1 MRLRSTSRV
10 IVALI
15 TTVGLIACGGTAE
28 DAQPADRP
36 AEDSAV
42 DEGQEPEPEETRSN
56 SDADDDAEADGEP
69 ADVADDAADDNDA
82 SGPAADDLLAEDGSW
97 TVLIYLMGDNDL
109 ERFAVEDVVEMAE
122 AGSNENVNI
131 VTLVDRHPG
140 FSDAELGPLGD
151 FDGTRLLHVGR
162 EELIDS
168 FDTGELNLGD
178 PATLKDFLVTGVNE
192 FPADRYALILW
203 DHGGGWIGMGP
214 DDTDNEDLLTL
225 PEIRAAVQDGL
236 DEVGLD
242 SIDLLGFDACLMA
255 TLEVASHVQD
265 LADVMVASEELE
277 PGHGWDF
284 ASLEVLRD
292 RRDVGASGLAVELID
307 TYAAQAAEFK
317 TDTKITLS
325 ALDLAGITE
334 LEGALE
340 DLAEVLSEGDISVL
354 SAFAA
359 ARQAALAF
367 GTNPDPSLASNLLD
381 LGSLMEEFLMMETSI
396 GPEIEAVLAALD
408 ETVIHEISGPA
419 TRRATGV
426 SVYFPPSLDYVSD
439 RYAELDEVP
448 GWFEIL
454 EAFYYAG
461 ENMDEGSKA
470 SFAEEEALE
479 FYFDD
484 EGLTVYGTVEVGSS
498 DSIIAAEIVYGV
510 VDDSDGS
517 IVFIGEEPASFEALD
532 DGSGEVAAFYDLTA
546 LTLSDGIDTDFAFLD
561 MEIGEEDGLWFLDVP
576 LWYVAPEEL
585 DGDGPPHDVILG
597 LTLNP
602 DGDVLSEVYYEI
614 DDEGMIGELSADPEG
629 LIFPVVLN
637 QYPDGS
643 SEWVTLSEVGLFADL
658 PSLQYDVVPL
668 ESGTELFVELIVYDL
683 SGDSASQT
691 GVITLP

>member
-1 MRLRSTSRV
+1 MRLRSRSRV

-15 TTVGLIACGGTAE
+15 TTAGLIACGGTAE
-28 DAQPADRP
+28 DAQPADRSG
-36 AEDSAV
+36 EDSAV

-56 SDADDDAEADGEP
+56 SDAD
-69 ADVADDAADDNDA
+69 ADDAADDNDA

-109 ERFAVEDVVEMAE
+109 ERFAVGDVVEMAE

-162 EELIDS
+162 DELIDS

-292 RRDVGASGLAVELID
+292 RRDVGAAGLAVELID

-354 SAFAA
+354 SALAA

-408 ETVIHEISGPA
+408 ETVIYEISGPA

-561 MEIGEEDGLWFLDVP
+561 MEIDEEDGLWFLDVP

-585 DGDGPPHDVILG
+585 DGDGLPHDVILG

-668 ESGTELFVELIVYDL
+668 DSGTELFVELIVYDL
-683 SGDSASQT
+683 AGDSASQT